1 MSKKT
6 ESIIRNF
13 EHVGNSDM
21 FKIFWDFWDF
31 SIAFLGTLGT
41 N

>member
-21 FKIFWDFWDF
+21 FKIF
-31 SIAFLGTLGT
+31 LGLLGLF
-41 N
+41 NSVFGYFGY